1 MSRFLTSI
9 PAASVGYRAARHW
22 AARHWAARDWA
33 ARDWPTVLAT

>member
-9 PAASVGYRAARHW
+9 PAASVGYRAAR
-22 AARHWAARDWA
+22 DWA